1 MTSSPE
7 AVALPNPPND
17 GITSLQYI
25 EENATSN
32 NNSGNN
38 NNNQKSLLAS
48 TSWDGALRLHDT
60 AAKSHVLTHAMECG
74 PLLCMAAA
82 RDGSSGKL
90 YTGGSDGSIRQFD
103 IVTSSTSLIGMHS
116 GCSNNNDSNNN
127 DKKAAC
133 STLSTINNSSS
144 LIASAGWDA
153 KFHLWD
159 VRLSSGSSS
168 SNSSK
173 KPVVTLDLPGKA
185 FSMDTSMDGTK
196 VVVAT
201 SGRKNCFIDIRSPT
215 NVITATDNTDA
226 EEAEAAATK
235 ENPPLAKSILVRDSS
250 LKYQTRCIKFF
261 QPYSYGIAIGSI
273 EGRVAIE
280 YLSDIGISPPPSS
293 TTPLN
298 TKKYAFKC
306 HRVNDII
313 YPVNDIV
320 FHPIHGTFAT
330 GGADGTVV
338 TWDGNNKK
346 KIANIVKL
354 QNSIACLAYNCN
366 GSELAMA
373 SSYTFE
379 EGERDHPRE
388 EIYVREVL
396 ESEVKP
402 KVVHNNQ
409 PTE

>member
-32 NNSGNN
+32 NSGNN
-38 NNNQKSLLAS
+38 DNNQKSLLAS

-74 PLLCMAAA
+74 PLLCMA
-82 RDGSSGKL
+82 GGGGGGKL

-103 IVTSSTSLIGMHS
+103 IVTSSTSLIGMHC
-116 GCSNNNDSNNN
+116 CSNNNN

-159 VRLSSGSSS
+159 VRLSSG
-168 SNSSK
+168 SSK

-215 NVITATDNTDA
+215 SLTATDNTDA
-226 EEAEAAATK
+226 EATSSK

-261 QPYSYGIAIGSI
+261 QPYSYGVAIGSI

-280 YLSDIGISPPPSS
+280 YLSDIGISPPPPPPSS

-338 TWDGNNKK
+338 TWDGNNKDRK
-346 KIANIVKL
+346 
-354 QNSIACLAYNCN
+354 S
-366 GSELAMA
+366 
-373 SSYTFE
+373 
-379 EGERDHPRE
+379 
-388 EIYVREVL
+388 
-396 ESEVKP
+396 
-402 KVVHNNQ
+402 VV
-409 PTE
+409 

>member
-32 NNSGNN
+32 NSGNN
-38 NNNQKSLLAS
+38 DNNQKSLLAS

-74 PLLCMAAA
+74 PLLCMA
-82 RDGSSGKL
+82 GGGGGGKL

-103 IVTSSTSLIGMHS
+103 IVTSSTSLIGMHC
-116 GCSNNNDSNNN
+116 CSNNNNN

-133 STLSTINNSSS
+133 STLSTIHNSSS

-159 VRLSSGSSS
+159 VRLSGG
-168 SNSSK
+168 NSK

-185 FSMDTSMDGTK
+185 FSMDTSIDGTK

-215 NVITATDNTDA
+215 VTTTDDTEA
-226 EEAEAAATK
+226 EAEAEAASSK
-235 ENPPLAKSILVRDSS
+235 ENPPLAKSILTRDSS

-261 QPYSYGIAIGSI
+261 QPYSYGVAIGSI

-280 YLSDIGISPPPSS
+280 YLSDIGISPPPPSS
-293 TTPLN
+293 TTLN

-354 QNSIACLAYNCN
+354 QNSIACLAYSFD

-402 KVVHNNQ
+402 KVVVAK
-409 PTE
+409 

>member
-1 MTSSPE
+1 MTSPE

-32 NNSGNN
+32 SSGD
-38 NNNQKSLLAS
+38 NQKKSLLAS

-74 PLLCMAAA
+74 PLLCMAA
-82 RDGSSGKL
+82 SSGGGKL

-103 IVTSSTSLIGMHS
+103 IVTSSTSLIGMHN
-116 GCSNNNDSNNN
+116 CSDN

-159 VRLSSGSSS
+159 VRLSNSS
-168 SNSSK
+168 SSK
-173 KPVVTLDLPGKA
+173 KPVVTLELPGKA
-185 FSMDTSMDGTK
+185 FSMDTSIDGTK

-215 NVITATDNTDA
+215 AIAAIDDTDV
-226 EEAEAAATK
+226 EAATK
-235 ENPPLAKSILVRDSS
+235 ENPPLAKSILTRDSS

-261 QPYSYGIAIGSI
+261 QPYSYGVAIGSI

-280 YLSDIGISPPPSS
+280 YLSDVGISPPPSS
-293 TTPLN
+293 STPLN

-330 GGADGTVV
+330 GGADGSVV

-354 QNSIACLAYNCN
+354 QNSIACLAYNLD

-388 EIYVREVL
+388 EIYVREIL

-402 KVVHNNQ
+402 KVVAK
-409 PTE
+409 

>member
-32 NNSGNN
+32 NSGNN
-38 NNNQKSLLAS
+38 DNNQKSLLAS

-74 PLLCMAAA
+74 PLLCMA
-82 RDGSSGKL
+82 GGGGGGKL

-103 IVTSSTSLIGMHS
+103 IVTSSTSLIGMHC
-116 GCSNNNDSNNN
+116 CSNNNN

-159 VRLSSGSSS
+159 VRLSSD
-168 SNSSK
+168 SNSK

-185 FSMDTSMDGTK
+185 FSMDSSMDGTK

-215 NVITATDNTDA
+215 VTTIATTDDTEA
-226 EEAEAAATK
+226 EAEAASSK
-235 ENPPLAKSILVRDSS
+235 ENPPLAKSILTRDSS

-261 QPYSYGIAIGSI
+261 QPYSYGVAIGSI

-280 YLSDIGISPPPSS
+280 YLSDIGISPPPPSS

-402 KVVHNNQ
+402 KVVVAK
-409 PTE
+409 

>member
-32 NNSGNN
+32 NSGNNN

-74 PLLCMAAA
+74 PLLCMAA
-82 RDGSSGKL
+82 GSGGGGKL

-103 IVTSSTSLIGMHS
+103 IVTSSASLIGMHC
-116 GCSNNNDSNNN
+116 CSNND

-159 VRLSSGSSS
+159 VRLSST
-168 SNSSK
+168 NSSDK

-215 NVITATDNTDA
+215 SLTATDNTDA
-226 EEAEAAATK
+226 EATSSK
-235 ENPPLAKSILVRDSS
+235 ENPPLAKNILVRDSS

-261 QPYSYGIAIGSI
+261 QPYSYGVAIGSI

-280 YLSDIGISPPPSS
+280 YLSDIGISPPPPSLS
-293 TTPLN
+293 TTAASPLN

-313 YPVNDIV
+313 YPVNDIA

-354 QNSIACLAYNCN
+354 QNSIACLAYNFD

-402 KVVHNNQ
+402 KVVVAK
-409 PTE
+409 